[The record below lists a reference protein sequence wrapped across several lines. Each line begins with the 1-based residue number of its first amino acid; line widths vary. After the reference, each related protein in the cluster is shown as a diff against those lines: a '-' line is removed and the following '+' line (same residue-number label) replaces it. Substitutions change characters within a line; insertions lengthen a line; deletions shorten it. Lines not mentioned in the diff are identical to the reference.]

1 MNTHINEFSKT
12 SELIDAVTNKSVKF
26 PYVANIT
33 GRDYVNYDEIDLT
46 QPFTIEIGDVID
58 YTLKE
63 TGNLQNGNII
73 ISLDGNP
80 TSSEL
85 ANVKLYARKNG
96 GEWYEATYNSNY
108 KSFIISEIYWID
120 SKRSGKIN
128 LNKGDKFEIKGNL
141 NALNSGNTYNIG
153 LTCSVRSQAVNAGG
167 DDFCLYK
174 IYGNIMSLYKMNFD
188 TDFTTPNNIKFTF
201 NPEINPSTGLYFPSP
216 VNSLEDISGLI
227 FPAEYKLNEDLIT
240 GFGLYSIDGEQ
251 PTLPYFESTPLL
263 LSNSYGYISSGI
275 YISPSFKNM
284 RAYVKDLVNFGNV
297 YIEYDFE
304 KVYIRTDAENIPSSW
319 ESSDK
324 LIKD

>member
-12 SELIDAVTNKSVKF
+12 SELINSLTDKSVKF

-33 GRDYVNYDEIDLT
+33 GRDYINYNEIDLT

-63 TGNLQNGNII
+63 TDNLQNGNII
-73 ISLDGNP
+73 ISLAGNP

-141 NALNSGNTYNIG
+141 NALNSGNTYSISLCCFVN
-153 LTCSVRSQAVNAGG
+153 SQALNAGG

-188 TDFTTPNNIKFTF
+188 TDFTTPNNIKFVFTSIV
-201 NPEINPSTGLYFPSP
+201 NPMTGFLFPTP
-216 VNSLEDISGLI
+216 NNSLEDISGLI
-227 FPAEYKLNEDLIT
+227 FPTEYILNEELLS
-240 GFGLYSIDGEQ
+240 GFGFYSIDGVQ
-251 PTLPYFESTPLL
+251 ATYPDFESTPLL
-263 LSNSYGYISSGI
+263 LSNTYGSITTGIDISS
-275 YISPSFKNM
+275 YFKNIK
-284 RAYVKDLVNFGNV
+284 AYVKDLVFFVNDSIV
-297 YIEYDFE
+297 DYFE

-319 ESSDK
+319 ENNNK
-324 LIKD
+324 VIKD

>member
-1 MNTHINEFSKT
+1 MNTHINEFTKT
-12 SELIDAVTNKSVKF
+12 SELIDSLTDKSVKF

-33 GRDYVNYDEIDLT
+33 ERDYISYNGIDLT

-58 YTLKE
+58 YTTKN
-63 TGNLQNGNII
+63 TDNLQNGNII
-73 ISLDGNP
+73 ISLNGNP

-108 KSFIISEIYWID
+108 KSFIISEISWID

-141 NALNSGNTYNIG
+141 NTLNSGNIYSIG
-153 LTCSVRSQAVNAGG
+153 LTCFVNSQAVNAGG

-174 IYGNIMSLYKMNFD
+174 LYGNIMSLYKMNFD
-188 TDFTTPNNIKFTF
+188 TDFTTPNNIQFVF
-201 NPEINPSTGLYFPSP
+201 LSIMNPRTGFYFPSP
-216 VNSLEDISGLI
+216 NNSLEDISGLI
-227 FPAEYKLNEDLIT
+227 FPEEYKLNEELFSSF
-240 GFGLYSIDGEQ
+240 GFYTKDNIQ
-251 PTLPYFESTPLL
+251 PTFPDFESTPLL
-263 LSNSYGYISSGI
+263 LSNSNGSVTVG
-275 YISPSFKNM
+275 PSIPSYFKNFK
-284 RAYVKDLVNFGNV
+284 AYIKDLSIFGNV
-297 YIEYDFE
+297 DIEYNFE

>member
-12 SELIDAVTNKSVKF
+12 SELIDSLTDKSVKF

-63 TGNLQNGNII
+63 TDNLQNGNIL
-73 ISLDGNP
+73 ISLAGNP

-141 NALNSGNTYNIG
+141 NALNSGNTYSIG
-153 LTCSVRSQAVNAGG
+153 LTSSVSSQALNAGG
-167 DDFCLYK
+167 DDYCLYK

-188 TDFTTPNNIKFTF
+188 TDFTTSNNIGFIF
-201 NPEINPSTGLYFPSP
+201 SVGYNPSTGFFYPSP

-227 FPAEYKLNEDLIT
+227 FPTEYKLNEDLFSSL
-240 GFGLYSIDGEQ
+240 GFYSKDGIY
-251 PTLPYFESTPLL
+251 PTYPDFESTPLL
-263 LSNSYGYISSGI
+263 LSNSNGSVTVG
-275 YISPSFKNM
+275 PSIPSYFKNFK
-284 RAYVKDLVNFGNV
+284 AYVKDLYIFGNV
-297 YIEYDFE
+297 DIEYNFE

-319 ESSDK
+319 ENNNK
-324 LIKD
+324 VIKD